1 MVARKDKKEAEAK
14 ERIKMADKKMA
25 SKLDLAK
32 AVKSCRVKDKAEDK
46 KMMASAAKKDMIQDK
61 KMMGNKV
68 LKKAKGDK
76 Y

>member
-1 MVARKDKKEAEAK
+1 MKAV
-14 ERIKMADKKMA
+14 ERLK
-25 SKLDLAK
+25 KLDEK
-32 AVKSCRVKDKAEDK
+32 HG
-46 KMMASAAKKDMIQDK
+46 